1 MLPMHDDAV
10 KMLRGIGAIVN
21 VYQHEGET
29 PEKYAGRIGSYV
41 ARLRD
46 EHDAATSVLYV
57 VRSNLQ
63 QAATDQFLG
72 DDKAARANIAS
83 AYRAVLK

>member
-1 MLPMHDDAV
+1 MLLMHDDAV

-21 VYQHEGET
+21 VYQHDGE
-29 PEKYAGRIGSYV
+29 PAEEYAGRLGKYV
-41 ARLRD
+41 RDLR
-46 EHDAATSVLYV
+46 EEHHDATATIYL
-57 VRSNLQ
+57 VRSALQ